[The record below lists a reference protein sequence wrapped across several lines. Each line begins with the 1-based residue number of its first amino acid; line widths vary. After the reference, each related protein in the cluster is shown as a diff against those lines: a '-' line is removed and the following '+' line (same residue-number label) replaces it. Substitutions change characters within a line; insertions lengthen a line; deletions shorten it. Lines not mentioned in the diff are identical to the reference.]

1 MKQKIEKLIID
12 SNFNSINREE
22 LIEQAK
28 AKRIKN
34 YKRIPKEGL
43 VKHLWMSA
51 DPCIVDKTNLKR
63 IKTCNKKK
71 NKEVEPQSLKE
82 EEIVVQK
89 NIECSFEDRFIKFDE
104 HGSTCSLCGN
114 VCDLFKCSVKY
125 MFCEKKKTCIILH
138 V

>member
-1 MKQKIEKLIID
+1 MWTINRRNFISVFTDANLHDYLIKHYVDPEVLKQKIEKLIID

-51 DPCIVDKTNLKR
+51 DPCIVTR
-63 IKTCNKKK
+63 QTS
-71 NKEVEPQSLKE
+71 KE
-82 EEIVVQK
+82 
-89 NIECSFEDRFIKFDE
+89 
-104 HGSTCSLCGN
+104 
-114 VCDLFKCSVKY
+114 
-125 MFCEKKKTCIILH
+125 
-138 V
+138 